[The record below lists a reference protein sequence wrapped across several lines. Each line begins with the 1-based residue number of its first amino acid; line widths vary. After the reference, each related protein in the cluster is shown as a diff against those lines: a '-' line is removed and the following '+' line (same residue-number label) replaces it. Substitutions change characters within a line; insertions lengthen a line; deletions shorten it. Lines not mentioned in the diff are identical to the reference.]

1 MTHVLSRLLV
11 VGDTICLRSGREYRV
26 DNVRA
31 RVGTAHPYV
40 ENHPEA
46 VSLIANISA
55 GQGAFGA
62 NFLETPFADSWMY
75 GRGVVDYRRLVGGSD
90 SRHDI
95 LAIAKTSE
103 DDSANAR
110 ILFAKDLV
118 PDEFKRIQEEA
129 FRFLPTS
136 PIATTPPPRMSV
148 ERWIG
153 IADFA
158 RAGAFDLASLD
169 TLGSLSPENFRPR

>member
-1 MTHVLSRLLV
+1 MTHTLSRLLV
-11 VGDTICLRSGREYRV
+11 VGDTVCFRDGREFRV
-26 DNVRA
+26 DRISDRSSIPV
-31 RVGTAHPYV
+31 PYV
-40 ENHPEA
+40 QGHPESISGA
-46 VSLIANISA
+46 VTIYA
-55 GQGAFGA
+55 GPTGAYYV
-62 NFLETPFADSWMY
+62 NVPFADSWAY
-75 GRGVVDYRRLVGGSD
+75 GRGTMSYQSLVSGSD
-90 SRHDI
+90 SRDDI

>member
-31 RVGTAHPYV
+31 RSGVAHRYV
-40 ENHPEA
+40 VDHPEA
-46 VSLIANISA
+46 VSLFVGISA
-55 GQGAFGA
+55 DQGTFIA
-62 NFLETPFADSWMY
+62 NFLETPFADSWNY
-75 GRGVVDYRRLVGGSD
+75 GRGPMDYRGLVTGSD

-95 LAIAKTSE
+95 LAVAKTSE

-129 FRFLPTS
+129 LRFLPTS
-136 PIATTPPPRMSV
+136 PIATTPPPRMPV

-169 TLGSLSPENFRPR
+169 TLDSLSPGNIISR